1 MTPWAISF
9 FVSSGG
15 FMKEYKSVT
24 LSKFLSRFLAVD
36 GMALTK
42 VTHAD
47 VKMLFPMLK
56 RASFEYVEKHPEEVM
71 MGRIIMVNDGKKVI
85 PYIVPD
91 VRKIEIDITMMP
103 EFVEEKRNGK
113 REIDY
118 TKMRVYEL
126 KRLLNLRFNTYK
138 VSRGARNE
146 LENRG
151 VLLKRKYKR
160 AKKIELEE
168 E

>member
-1 MTPWAISF
+1 
-9 FVSSGG
+9 
-15 FMKEYKSVT
+15 MKEYKSVT

-42 VTHAD
+42 LSHTD

-56 RASFEYVEKHPEEVM
+56 RASFEYVEKHPEDVM
-71 MGRIIMVNDGKKVI
+71 CGKILMVSDGKKTI

-91 VRKIEIDITMMP
+91 SKISVMKRTNMP
-103 EFVEEKRNGK
+103 EVEVVVKEKK
-113 REIDY
+113 TTCDY
-118 TKMRVYEL
+118 ASMRVYEL
-126 KRLLNLRFNTYK
+126 KMLLNLRFNTYR

-151 VLLKRKYKR
+151 VLLKKKYKR
-160 AKKIELEE
+160 VKKVELEE

>member
-1 MTPWAISF
+1 
-9 FVSSGG
+9 
-15 FMKEYKSVT
+15 MKEYKSVT
-24 LSKFLSRFLAVD
+24 LSKFLSRFLMID

-47 VKMLFPMLK
+47 VKMLFPTLK

-71 MGRIIMVNDGKKVI
+71 MGNILMVSDGKKVI
-85 PYIVPD
+85 PYIVPNKKEIELD
-91 VRKIEIDITMMP
+91 VTRMP
-103 EFVEEKRNGK
+103 EFVEEKHKSK
-113 REIDY
+113 RETDY

-138 VSRGARNE
+138 VSRSARNE

-151 VLLKRKYKR
+151 VLLKKKYKR
-160 AKKIELEE
+160 VKKVELEE

>member
-1 MTPWAISF
+1 
-9 FVSSGG
+9 
-15 FMKEYKSVT
+15 MKEYKSVT
-24 LSKFLSRFLAVD
+24 LSKFLSRFLMVD

-71 MGRIIMVNDGKKVI
+71 MGRILMVSDGKTVI

-91 VRKIEIDITMMP
+91 VRKIEIDMTMMP
-103 EFVEEKRNGK
+103 ELIKEKRTGK
-113 REIDY
+113 RETDY

-126 KRLLNLRFNTYK
+126 KKLLNLRFNTYK
-138 VSRGARNE
+138 VSRSARNE

-151 VLLKRKYKR
+151 ILLKKKYKR
-160 AKKIELEE
+160 VKKVELEE

>member
-1 MTPWAISF
+1 
-9 FVSSGG
+9 
-15 FMKEYKSVT
+15 MKEYKSVT
-24 LSKFLSRFLAVD
+24 LSKFLSRFLMVD

-56 RASFEYVEKHPEEVM
+56 RASFEYVEKYPEEVM
-71 MGRIIMVNDGKKVI
+71 MGRILMVSDGKKVI

-91 VRKIEIDITMMP
+91 VRKIEIDMTMMP
-103 EFVEEKRNGK
+103 ELIEEKRTGK
-113 REIDY
+113 RETDY

-126 KRLLNLRFNTYK
+126 KKLLNLRFNTYK
-138 VSRGARNE
+138 VSRSARNE

-151 VLLKRKYKR
+151 ILLKKKYKR
-160 AKKIELEE
+160 VKKVELEE

>member
-1 MTPWAISF
+1 
-9 FVSSGG
+9 
-15 FMKEYKSVT
+15 
-24 LSKFLSRFLAVD
+24 
-36 GMALTK
+36 
-42 VTHAD
+42 
-47 VKMLFPMLK
+47 
-56 RASFEYVEKHPEEVM
+56 
-71 MGRIIMVNDGKKVI
+71 MVKKVI

-151 VLLKRKYKR
+151 VLLKKKYKR
-160 AKKIELEE
+160 VNKVELEE

>member
-1 MTPWAISF
+1 
-9 FVSSGG
+9 
-15 FMKEYKSVT
+15 
-24 LSKFLSRFLAVD
+24 
-36 GMALTK
+36 
-42 VTHAD
+42 
-47 VKMLFPMLK
+47 
-56 RASFEYVEKHPEEVM
+56 
-71 MGRIIMVNDGKKVI
+71 MVNDGKKVI

-151 VLLKRKYKR
+151 VLLKKKYKR
-160 AKKIELEE
+160 VNKVELEE

>member
-1 MTPWAISF
+1 
-9 FVSSGG
+9 
-15 FMKEYKSVT
+15 MKEYKSVT

-42 VTHAD
+42 LSHAD

-91 VRKIEIDITMMP
+91 VRK
-103 EFVEEKRNGK
+103 
-113 REIDY
+113 
-118 TKMRVYEL
+118 
-126 KRLLNLRFNTYK
+126 
-138 VSRGARNE
+138 
-146 LENRG
+146 
-151 VLLKRKYKR
+151 
-160 AKKIELEE
+160 
-168 E
+168 

>member
-1 MTPWAISF
+1 
-9 FVSSGG
+9 
-15 FMKEYKSVT
+15 MKEYKSVT
-24 LSKFLSRFLAVD
+24 LSKFLSRFLMVD

-56 RASFEYVEKHPEEVM
+56 RASFEYVEKYPEEVM
-71 MGRIIMVNDGKKVI
+71 MGRILMVSDGKKII

-91 VRKIEIDITMMP
+91 VRKIEIDMTMMP
-103 EFVEEKRNGK
+103 ELIEEKRTGK
-113 REIDY
+113 RETDY

-126 KRLLNLRFNTYK
+126 KKLLNLRFNTYK
-138 VSRGARNE
+138 VSRSARNE

-151 VLLKRKYKR
+151 ILLKKKYKR
-160 AKKIELEE
+160 VKKVELEE

>member
-1 MTPWAISF
+1 
-9 FVSSGG
+9 
-15 FMKEYKSVT
+15 MKEYKSVT
-24 LSKFLSRFLAVD
+24 LSKFLSRFLMVD

-56 RASFEYVEKHPEEVM
+56 RSSFEYVEKHPEEVM
-71 MGRIIMVNDGKKVI
+71 MGRILMVSDGKKVI
-85 PYIVPD
+85 PYIVPE
-91 VRKIEIDITMMP
+91 VRKIDITMMP
-103 EFVEEKRNGK
+103 KFVEEKRTGK
-113 REIDY
+113 RETDY

-126 KRLLNLRFNTYK
+126 KSLLNLRFNTYK
-138 VSRGARNE
+138 VSRSARNE

-151 VLLKRKYKR
+151 ELLKKKYKR
-160 AKKIELEE
+160 VKKVELEE

>member
-1 MTPWAISF
+1 
-9 FVSSGG
+9 
-15 FMKEYKSVT
+15 
-24 LSKFLSRFLAVD
+24 
-36 GMALTK
+36 
-42 VTHAD
+42 
-47 VKMLFPMLK
+47 MLK

-151 VLLKRKYKR
+151 VLLKKKYKR
-160 AKKIELEE
+160 VNKVELEE

>member
-1 MTPWAISF
+1 
-9 FVSSGG
+9 
-15 FMKEYKSVT
+15 MKEYKSVT

-42 VTHAD
+42 LSHAD

-103 EFVEEKRNGK
+103 EFVEEKRNAK

-151 VLLKRKYKR
+151 VLLKKKYKR
-160 AKKIELEE
+160 VNKVELEE

>member
-1 MTPWAISF
+1 
-9 FVSSGG
+9 
-15 FMKEYKSVT
+15 MKEYKSVT
-24 LSKFLSRFLAVD
+24 LSKFLSRFLMVD

-56 RASFEYVEKHPEEVM
+56 RASLEYVEKHPEEVM
-71 MGRIIMVNDGKKVI
+71 MGRILMVSDGKKVI

-91 VRKIEIDITMMP
+91 VRKIEIDMTMMP
-103 EFVEEKRNGK
+103 ELIEEKRTGK
-113 REIDY
+113 RETDY

-126 KRLLNLRFNTYK
+126 KKLLNLRFNTYK
-138 VSRGARNE
+138 VSRSARNE

-151 VLLKRKYKR
+151 ILLKKKYKR
-160 AKKIELEE
+160 VKKVELEE